1 VILHYLAPLN
11 RRINIIGREPG
22 SEETRTL
29 GQVQTLSP
37 CAKCGQMIHLLHG
50 GRERQRLRVV
60 TNLAIALSTIEIG
73 VEEGASA
80 AETCPLPE
88 DDKRG
93 EDEKRKE
100 VQRDQQTASRGQPSS
115 TLRHRPSIDEN
126 LKSKSKIVTPKDPK
140 AFRRDPNLRCAMKAV
155 SLELGTL

>member
-1 VILHYLAPLN
+1 M
-11 RRINIIGREPG
+11 IGREPG
-22 SEETRTL
+22 SGETITL

-93 EDEKRKE
+93 EDDK
-100 VQRDQQTASRGQPSS
+100 
-115 TLRHRPSIDEN
+115 
-126 LKSKSKIVTPKDPK
+126 
-140 AFRRDPNLRCAMKAV
+140 
-155 SLELGTL
+155 

>member
-1 VILHYLAPLN
+1 VSEPSLNLTPLK
-11 RRINIIGREPG
+11 
-22 SEETRTL
+22 L
-29 GQVQTLSP
+29 QTHK

-50 GRERQRLRVV
+50 GRERQRLLVV

-93 EDEKRKE
+93 EDDKRKE
-100 VQRDQQTASRGQPSS
+100 VQRDQQTAS
-115 TLRHRPSIDEN
+115 TLAYKRPVVYG
-126 LKSKSKIVTPKDPK
+126 LKINPYKSHGLKNPCNY
-140 AFRRDPNLRCAMKAV
+140 RDYRP
-155 SLELGTL
+155 